1 MSRPAKSISAPVG
14 AAVEG
19 RSEANRMHV
28 PEPPLPAH
36 SLRRILAHGTYETRN
51 VLRNGEQ
58 LLVSLILPLLVL
70 IGAHRLELVAS
81 ESWAG
86 PAVPS
91 IDLIAPGVI
100 ALAVMA
106 SAFTG
111 QGIATGFERQYGVL
125 AYLSTTP
132 LGPAGL
138 ILGKALAVLCVVL
151 IQVMVLSIAGL
162 VLGWEPEPAGLLWLT
177 TAVIVGAT
185 AFTALG
191 LLLAGTVRAE
201 ATLALTNILW
211 VLMGAAGGTVFPVSR
226 ELLDGAGALLLLL
239 PSAAL
244 GESLRTATV
253 EGAFAPIPF
262 LVLAGWAVLA
272 ILAARRWFR
281 WR

>member
-1 MSRPAKSISAPVG
+1 MSDADMNTADMSPADAVRPRQPEIS
-14 AAVEG
+14 
-19 RSEANRMHV
+19 
-28 PEPPLPAH
+28 LPAPP
-36 SLRRILAHGTYETRN
+36 LRRILAHGAYETRN

-81 ESWAG
+81 ESWSAA
-86 PAVPS
+86 AVPS
-91 IDLIAPGVI
+91 IDVVTPGVI

-125 AYLSTTP
+125 AYLATTP

-151 IQVMVLSIAGL
+151 IQLVVLGAAGL
-162 VLGWEPEPAGLLWLT
+162 ALGWAPEPAGLLWLGA
-177 TAVIVGAT
+177 AVVVGAT

-211 VLMGAAGGTVFPVSR
+211 VLMGAVGGTVFPLSR
-226 ELLDGAGALLLLL
+226 ELLEGAGALLLLL

-262 LVLAGWAVLA
+262 LILAGWAVLA
-272 ILAARRWFR
+272 ILAARRWFQ

>member
-1 MSRPAKSISAPVG
+1 MSTLHAPLSPAPRPAA
-14 AAVEG
+14 
-19 RSEANRMHV
+19 
-28 PEPPLPAH
+28 
-36 SLRRILAHGTYETRN
+36 RRILSHGLYETGN

-70 IGAHRLELVAS
+70 FGAHRLELITSSAT
-81 ESWAG
+81 
-86 PAVPS
+86 PS
-91 IDLIAPGVI
+91 IDMITPGVL

-132 LGPAGL
+132 LGPTGL
-138 ILGKALAVLCVVL
+138 IMGKAIAVLAVVAVQVVV
-151 IQVMVLSIAGL
+151 IGCAGL
-162 VLGWEPEPAGLLWLT
+162 VLGWDPKPLGLLWL
-177 TAVIVGAT
+177 AVVVVLGAT

-201 ATLALTNILW
+201 ATLALTNVIW
-211 VLMGAAGGTVFPVSR
+211 VLLGAAGGSVFP
-226 ELLDGAGALLLLL
+226 LDHDDAGALLLLL

-244 GESLRTATV
+244 GEGLRTASLQGNFPV
-253 EGAFAPIPF
+253 LEALI
-262 LVLAGWAVLA
+262 LAGWAVLA
-272 ILAARRWFR
+272 VLAARRWFK